1 MFCLDASVILS
12 AARGSEIHSERS
24 RTLLEFI
31 RKEEAKVFLPE
42 IIIPEIASG
51 LMRATKSAVFSD
63 KFVTALRAIPN
74 FTFVPVDSLIS
85 NLAVRVIRETALRSA
100 DAIYVALSWDYGL
113 TLVTLDKEQ
122 FNKGKKLITVRE
134 P

>member
-12 AARGSEIHSERS
+12 AARGSEINSGRS
-24 RTLLEFI
+24 RAFLEFI
-31 RKEEAKVFLPE
+31 RREEAKVFLPE
-42 IIIPEIASG
+42 IVIPEIASG
-51 LMRATKSAVFSD
+51 LVRATKSGVFGD

-74 FTFVPVDSLIS
+74 FSFVPVDSSIS
-85 NLAVRVIRETALRSA
+85 NLAVQVIQKTALRSA
-100 DAIYVALSWDYGL
+100 DAIYVALALDYGL

-122 FNKGKKLITVRE
+122 LNKGKKLIAVRE